1 MITKERFITDFFKN
15 EKNLDLTDYIV
26 EYSNGKL
33 TNEKV
38 TFFYRNGGQA
48 FFPLFSV
55 HSILKDYYLKKFEIQ
70 IVTDKQNNI
79 IKIC

>member
-1 MITKERFITDFFKN
+1 MITKERFIADFFNNK
-15 EKNLDLTDYIV
+15 ESIDLTDYIV

-33 TNEKV
+33 TNETV

-48 FFPLFSV
+48 FFPLFSI

>member
-1 MITKERFITDFFKN
+1 MITKERFIADFFKN
-15 EKNLDLTDYIV
+15 KESMDLTDYIV

-33 TNEKV
+33 TNEIV
-38 TFFYRNGGQA
+38 VFFYRNGGEA

>member
-33 TNEKV
+33 TNEMV
-38 TFFYRNGGQA
+38 TFFYRNGGQT